1 MCKLYNW
8 IKRFL
13 MGKINN
19 TAAYASS
26 TPTSNTLLI
35 GSEQAGGATK
45 NYLVSE
51 ISAFLNLNPTLSTL
65 SVTGNATIG
74 GTLGVTGATTLG
86 NASVTNTLGVT
97 GATTMTT
104 AQVNSLT
111 VVSTATVVLSA
122 FDDDAAAG
130 AGGLTS
136 GRLYQTTGAGAA
148 PLNAAGIVMVKQ

>member
-1 MCKLYNW
+1 
-8 IKRFL
+8 

-86 NASVTNTLGVT
+86 GNVTVTGTLGVT

-111 VVSTATVVLSA
+111 VVSTATMVLSA

-130 AGGLTS
+130 GGGLTT

>member
-1 MCKLYNW
+1 
-8 IKRFL
+8 

-86 NASVTNTLGVT
+86 GNVTVTGTLGVT